1 MSFLGPKLVTLRPRQ
16 SCELFFF
23 FALIT
28 QLVLLHLLNNYLKP
42 TVYMNP
48 FFIPIATLKVNKSG
62 GTEGVRHNRL
72 SLEKL
77 ADSL

>member
-1 MSFLGPKLVTLRPRQ
+1 MSFLSPKLVTLRPRQ
-16 SCELFFF
+16 SCELFFS
-23 FALIT
+23 LIT